1 MRFAPNDIL
10 VFKLFTFCVYKTDS
24 IKSFYGYVDNTY
36 RKGGGSASG
45 QSSGNPEPHGPHWD
59 YINKNGGW
67 ENGYRIFPNGSW
79 ERKIYDDMGGIMN
92 G

>member
-1 MRFAPNDIL
+1 MNHVAGKP
-10 VFKLFTFCVYKTDS
+10 
-24 IKSFYGYVDNTY
+24 
-36 RKGGGSASG
+36 
-45 QSSGNPEPHGPHWD
+45 PHWD

-79 ERKIYDDMGGIMN
+79 ERKVYDDMGGIIN

>member
-1 MRFAPNDIL
+1 MPKFPGYENKAPGKDYEWRGGNIDE
-10 VFKLFTFCVYKTDS
+10 
-24 IKSFYGYVDNTY
+24 N
-36 RKGGGSASG
+36 KGGWY
-45 QSSGNPEPHGPHWD
+45 NPKTKETLHWDMKHPEPYGPHWD

-79 ERKIYDDMGGIMN
+79 ERKIYDDMGGIIN

>member
-1 MRFAPNDIL
+1 MKHA
-10 VFKLFTFCVYKTDS
+10 
-24 IKSFYGYVDNTY
+24 
-36 RKGGGSASG
+36 
-45 QSSGNPEPHGPHWD
+45 EPYGPHWD

-79 ERKIYDDMGGIMN
+79 GRKVYDDIGGIIN